1 MIYLNYH
8 LHFDVILTKRFAW
21 FLNDLISVMTL
32 ILLEISYLNEAI
44 VLLTE
49 C

>member
-8 LHFDVILTKRFAW
+8 LHFDLMW
-21 FLNDLISVMTL
+21 FLNDFISVMTL